1 MKAILSTAAV
11 TQHVQKS
18 VEKNVQ
24 DFASRYASVV
34 VAALSALQDHLERVQ
49 NASRKKIVLKLVIF
63 QIDVLVKRK
72 QNIQMII
79 FRKNI
84 TKSNFPMLF
93 QNLGRKQV
101 SLVDKPSK
109 KIVDYAMMVCIALL

>member
-63 QIDVLVKRK
+63 PIDVLVKRK
-72 QNIQMII
+72 QNKIV
-79 FRKNI
+79 FGKN
-84 TKSNFPMLF
+84 TAKTNFYMLF

-109 KIVDYAMMVCIALL
+109 KIVDYAVMVCIALL